1 MLKQSCSLA
10 VRLTITMC
18 FLVPLT
24 VSTPGQS
31 RSQSAAQLL
40 KQGSSYQAA
49 DDTSDR
55 AADIYRQLIRMFP
68 KAVEAEAAQFF
79 LGEYY
84 TRKFFIL
91 EQRSKAQDWS
101 SLDQAEQELYTYKG
115 KYPRGTYLADA
126 YQFLSTIA
134 LRRGY
139 TSSAVSWL
147 ETMKKAASS
156 DQKVYIF
163 RMTWSPDTSDVV
175 KRYCDTRSLAD
186 ATMSPINRKSS
197 FNGVMDEVTNWARSN
212 CTGVPTTNPAF
223 RRRTSSR

>member
-1 MLKQSCSLA
+1 MLKQACSLV
-10 VRLTITMC
+10 VRLTITVC
-18 FLVPLT
+18 FLIPLT
-24 VSTPGQS
+24 VSTPGLS
-31 RSQSAAQLL
+31 KTPTAAQLL

-68 KAVEAEAAQFF
+68 KASEAEAAQFF

-84 TRKFFIL
+84 HRKFFIL

-101 SLDQAEQELYTYKG
+101 SLNQAEQELYTYKG

-126 YQFLSTIA
+126 YQLLSTIA

-139 TSSAVSWL
+139 TGSAVSWL

-156 DQKVYIF
+156 DQKVYIY
-163 RMTWSPDTSDVV
+163 RMTWSPNTSDVV

-186 ATMSPINRKSS
+186 VTLSPINRRAS
-197 FNGVMDEVTNWARSN
+197 FNAVIEEVTTWARSN
-212 CTGVPTTNPAF
+212 CTSVPSSNSLL
-223 RRRTSSR
+223 RRQRSR